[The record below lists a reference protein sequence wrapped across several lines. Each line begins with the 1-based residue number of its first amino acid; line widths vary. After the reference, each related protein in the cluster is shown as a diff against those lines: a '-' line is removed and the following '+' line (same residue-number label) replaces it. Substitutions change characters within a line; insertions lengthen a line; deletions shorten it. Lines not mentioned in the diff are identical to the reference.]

1 MKLSGSNTNLPI
13 YFKMKKNNNIL
24 YIALGLAALVG
35 IYFYTKKD
43 EPKFEELPA
52 NSGEPTKPTNP
63 TNPVKPTQP
72 AVANV
77 NLVLKVGSKGIEV
90 GELQKLLGFTGKD
103 IDNDFGQKTENLLFS
118 KKGVK
123 QISLSQ
129 YKAKSD
135 IPKNPLKIGD
145 KAMANKK
152 PNVQVFTNK
161 TLANGTFSN
170 TGKVED
176 EYEYGE
182 FIGTVKAVTA
192 DKLHYVVLDDDLLSP
207 DLVWVKSSDVI
218 KI

>member
-1 MKLSGSNTNLPI
+1 M
-13 YFKMKKNNNIL
+13 KNNNIL

-52 NSGEPTKPTNP
+52 SPIEPTQPAI
-63 TNPVKPTQP
+63 PVKPVQP

-77 NLVLKVGSKGIEV
+77 NLVLKVGSRGIEV
-90 GELQKLLGFTGKD
+90 TELQKLLGAKADG
-103 IDNDFGQKTENLLFS
+103 IFGPVTENLLFA

-129 YKAKSD
+129 FKSKAD

-152 PNVQVFTNK
+152 PNVPVYTNK
-161 TLANGTFSN
+161 TLANGAFSN

-182 FIGTVKAVTA
+182 FIGTVKALTA
-192 DKLHYVVLDDDLLSP
+192 DKLHYVVLDNDLVSP